1 MEATNPRLAQK
12 SAMLTRKNIKR
23 KMAKLVFKSTIMT
36 FNSQKE
42 RARKREEIGDRIE
55 GKKKQ

>member
-1 MEATNPRLAQK
+1 MISKLFGT
-12 SAMLTRKNIKR
+12 
-23 KMAKLVFKSTIMT
+23 KLVFKITIMT